1 LSPGKLGETQPM
13 SRISRNDW
21 IAIIAIAVIIVSLL
35 ALFFVPLV
43 LSQKSSNQN
52 AITPTRNV
60 VFPNGEP
67 TQRSGTPPLNKTPAM
82 TSSPTIAGVQLIQLS
97 SDPYTD
103 PASQPQTEVEPGS
116 YSFGSTIVS
125 AFQAG
130 RFSDVGSSNIGWATS
145 PDGGMTWQHGF
156 LPGTTKIVGGSY
168 DRITDPA
175 VAYDAA
181 HNTWMIAT
189 TVFVYTSTGIVAPA
203 VVVSLS
209 TNGGSVWS
217 RPVTIADVGNVG
229 ELDKDW
235 IVCDDTATS
244 RFYGNCYAEWDNYA
258 KGNLIQMSTS
268 NDGGNTWGAAKTTA
282 DYAAGTS
289 GYPLVQPDGTVIV
302 PISNANQTAL
312 IVFTSNNG
320 GASWSRTTTV
330 AAVTSFSQHAYFR
343 DDILLAPGIDSA
355 GQVYL
360 VWVDCRFE
368 RNCNGNDLVMSTSTD
383 GAAWSAVQRIPIA
396 PIGSGVNYYVSGLG
410 IDQNTAGPTTHLG
423 LAFYYYTANCFSN
436 CSLSVGFVSSIDG
449 GATWSAKRQLAG
461 PIPASWIARGNN
473 KVGDYITTCFSN
485 GRAFP
490 IFAGATAPSGGHL
503 NEAMYTVE
511 GGLDLALTTT
521 ATPSYPF
528 KSGLVEE
535 V

>member
-1 LSPGKLGETQPM
+1 M
-13 SRISRNDW
+13 SHISRNGW
-21 IAIIAIAVIIVSLL
+21 IAITAIAVIIVSVL

-52 AITPTRNV
+52 NITPTRNV
-60 VFPNGEP
+60 ALTNGEP
-67 TQRSGTPPLNKTPAM
+67 TQRSGTPPMNKTPAI
-82 TSSPTIAGVQLIQLS
+82 TSSPATSSIQLFQLS

-103 PASQPQTEVEPGS
+103 PASQHQTEVEPGS
-116 YSFGSTIVS
+116 FAYGSTIVT

-145 PDGGMTWQHGF
+145 TDRGMTWQHGF
-156 LPGTTKIVGGSY
+156 LPGTTKLAGGPY

-203 VVVSLS
+203 VVVNLS
-209 TNGGSVWS
+209 TNGGTDWG

-258 KGNLIQMSTS
+258 KGNLIQMSAS
-268 NDGGNTWGAAKTTA
+268 NDGGKTWGAAKTTA
-282 DYAAGTS
+282 DYATGTS

-302 PISNANQTAL
+302 PISNANQTAI

-320 GASWSRTTTV
+320 GVSWNRTTTV
-330 AAVTSFSQHAYFR
+330 AAVTSFSQNAYFK
-343 DDILLAPGIDSA
+343 DDILLTPEVDSA
-355 GQVYL
+355 GKVYL

-368 RNCNGNDLVMSTSTD
+368 RNCSGNDLVMSTSTN
-383 GAAWSAVQRIPIA
+383 GVTWSAVQRIPIA

-410 IDQNTAGPTTHLG
+410 IDKDTSDPTVHLG
-423 LAFYYYTANCFSN
+423 LAFYHYAANCYSN
-436 CSLSVGFVSSIDG
+436 CSLSVGFVSSVDG
-449 GATWSAKRQLAG
+449 GATWSAKRQLADA
-461 PIPASWIARGNN
+461 IPVSWIARGNN
-473 KVGDYITTCFSN
+473 KVGDYIATCFSN

-490 IFAGATAPSGGHL
+490 IFSLATSPSGGHL

-511 GGLDLALTTT
+511 GGLDPGTQ
-521 ATPSYPF
+521 
-528 KSGLVEE
+528 
-535 V
+535 